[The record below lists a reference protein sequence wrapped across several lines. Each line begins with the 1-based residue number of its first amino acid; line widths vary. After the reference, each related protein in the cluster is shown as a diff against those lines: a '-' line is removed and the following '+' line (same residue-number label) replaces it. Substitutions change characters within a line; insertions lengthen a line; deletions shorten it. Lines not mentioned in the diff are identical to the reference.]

1 MVEYD
6 IMRVAMYYSNR
17 DIRIEEMPKPKIGVG
32 ELLIRVEASGI
43 CGSDVM
49 EWYRINR
56 TPLVLGH
63 EIAGT
68 VEEAGEGV
76 KIYKK
81 GDRVA
86 CAHHVP
92 CGKCHYCLAG
102 HETVCDTLRKTNFD
116 PGGFCEYLRLPKIN
130 VDYGVLSLPD
140 SVSFEEATF
149 IEPLACVIRGQR
161 LAGMKPGITILVVG
175 SGIAGLLH
183 IHLAKVMGAGR
194 IISTDILEYRLNAA
208 KKFGADIS
216 INAKEYSAK
225 ILRSQNQGRLADLVI
240 VSTGSPSAIEQALE
254 SVERGGAILF
264 FAPTDKDRKIPLPFN
279 ELFWRTE
286 ISLTS
291 SYAGSPSDYKE
302 ALDLIASK
310 KLDVSSMLTHRLS
323 LSEIGIGFQL
333 VAQAQESIKV
343 IIYPQ
348 K

>member
-1 MVEYD
+1 
-6 IMRVAMYYSNR
+6 MRVAMYYNNR
-17 DIRIEEMPKPKIGVG
+17 DIRTEEMPKPKIGVG

-149 IEPLACVIRGQR
+149 IEPVACVIRGQR
-161 LAGMKPGITILVVG
+161 LAGMKPGLTILVVG

-216 INAKEYSAK
+216 INAKDYSAEM
-225 ILRSQNQGRLADLVI
+225 LRSLNQGRLADLVI

-254 SVERGGAILF
+254 SIEHGGTILF

-310 KLDVSSMLTHRLS
+310 RLDVSSMITHRLS
-323 LSEIGIGFQL
+323 LSETGRGFKL
-333 VAQAQESIKV
+333 VAEAQESIKI

>member
-1 MVEYD
+1 MIEYVT
-6 IMRVAMYYSNR
+6 MRVAMYYSNN
-17 DIRIEEMPKPKIGVG
+17 DIRIEEMPKPKIGRG

-68 VEEAGEGV
+68 IEELGEGV

-92 CGKCHYCLAG
+92 CGRCHYCLAG

-130 VDYGVLSLPD
+130 VDYGVLPLPD

-161 LAGMKPGITILVVG
+161 LAGMKPGISILVVG

-183 IHLAKVMGAGR
+183 IHLARVRGASR
-194 IISTDILEYRLNAA
+194 IISTDILDYRLRLA
-208 KKFGADIS
+208 KQFGADIS
-216 INAKEYSAK
+216 INAKDYSAEM
-225 ILRSQNQGRLADLVI
+225 LRSLNQGRLADLVI
-240 VSTGSPSAIEQALE
+240 VSTGSPSAIQQALE
-254 SVERGGAILF
+254 SVERGGTILF
-264 FAPTDKDRKIPLPFN
+264 FAPTDKDRKIPLSFN

-302 ALDLIASK
+302 ALGLIISR
-310 KLDVSSMLTHRLS
+310 KLDVSGMITHRLS
-323 LSEIGIGFQL
+323 LSETGRGFKL
-333 VAQAQESIKV
+333 VVEAQESIKV

>member
-1 MVEYD
+1 MRLLT
-6 IMRVAMYYSNR
+6 MRVAMYYSNR
-17 DIRIEEMPKPKIGVG
+17 DIRIEEVPRPKIGPG

-68 VEEAGEGV
+68 IEEAGEGV

-92 CGKCHYCLAG
+92 CGRCHYCLAG
-102 HETVCDTLRKTNFD
+102 HEIVCDTLLKTNFE

-149 IEPLACVIRGQR
+149 IEPVACVIRGQR
-161 LAGMKPGITILVVG
+161 LAGMKPGLTILVVG

-183 IHLAKVMGAGR
+183 IHLARVRGASR

-216 INAKEYSAK
+216 IDVKKYSAQM
-225 ILRSQNQGRLADLVI
+225 LRSLNQGRLADLVI
-240 VSTGSPSAIEQALE
+240 VSTGSPQAITQALE
-254 SVERGGAILF
+254 SVERGGTILF
-264 FAPTDKDRKIPLPFN
+264 FAPTDKERKIPLTFN

-291 SYAGSPSDYKE
+291 SYAGAPLDYKE
-302 ALDLIASK
+302 ALGLIASR
-310 KLDVSSMLTHRLS
+310 KLDVSGMITHRLS
-323 LSEIGIGFQL
+323 LSETGLGFKL
-333 VAQAQESIKV
+333 VSEAQESIKV
-343 IIYPQ
+343 IICPQ

>member
-1 MVEYD
+1 
-6 IMRVAMYYSNR
+6 MRVAMYYSNN
-17 DIRIEEMPKPKIGVG
+17 DIRIEEMPKPKIGRG

-68 VEEAGEGV
+68 IEELGEGV

-92 CGKCHYCLAG
+92 CGRCHYCLAG

-130 VDYGVLSLPD
+130 VDYGVLPLPD

-161 LAGMKPGITILVVG
+161 LAGMKPGISILVVG

-183 IHLAKVMGAGR
+183 IHLARVRGASR
-194 IISTDILEYRLNAA
+194 VISTDI
-208 KKFGADIS
+208 
-216 INAKEYSAK
+216 
-225 ILRSQNQGRLADLVI
+225 
-240 VSTGSPSAIEQALE
+240 
-254 SVERGGAILF
+254 
-264 FAPTDKDRKIPLPFN
+264 
-279 ELFWRTE
+279 
-286 ISLTS
+286 
-291 SYAGSPSDYKE
+291 SD
-302 ALDLIASK
+302 
-310 KLDVSSMLTHRLS
+310 
-323 LSEIGIGFQL
+323 
-333 VAQAQESIKV
+333 
-343 IIYPQ
+343 
-348 K
+348 